1 MDDFNKVAEELLKQK
16 QALQSKYDEAR
27 VSAIA
32 HVQQIIKDF
41 RIQASDLQFEGK
53 VKKAGTRAPAAI
65 KYRLPDGNTWT
76 GKGQMKKEFK
86 EYKNIH
92 FRNLS
97 DKDFLAKFTLDN
109 PVPMKEPEKKE
120 EVKPVAKK

>member
-41 RIQASDLQFEGK
+41 KIQASDLQFEVKAKK
-53 VKKAGTRAPAAI
+53 VGTRAPAVV
-65 KYRLPDGNTWT
+65 KYRLPNGTTWT
-76 GKGQMKKEFK
+76 GKGQMKKEFRD
-86 EYKNIH
+86 YKNIY
-92 FRNLS
+92 FKNLS
-97 DKDFLAKFTLDN
+97 EKEFLAKFALDN
-109 PVPMKEPEKKE
+109 PEPEKKE
-120 EVKPVAKK
+120 EVKPIVKK

>member
-16 QALQSKYDEAR
+16 QALQAKYDQAR
-27 VSAIA
+27 VAAIE

-41 RIQASDLQFEGK
+41 KIQSSDLKFPDE
-53 VKKAGTRAPAAI
+53 VKKTGTRAPAPI
-65 KYRLPDGNTWT
+65 KYRIPGGAEWC
-76 GKGQMKKEFK
+76 GKGKMKKEFR

-97 DKDFLAKFTLDN
+97 DKDFLAKFALDN
-109 PVPMKEPEKKE
+109 PVPAKEPEKKE

>member
-41 RIQASDLQFEGK
+41 KIQASDLQFEAKAKK
-53 VKKAGTRAPAAI
+53 VGTRAPAVV
-65 KYRLPDGNTWT
+65 KYRLPNGTTWT
-76 GKGQMKKEFK
+76 GKGQMKKEFRD
-86 EYKNIH
+86 YKNLH
-92 FRNLS
+92 FRQLS
-97 DKDFLAKFTLDN
+97 DEEFLKKHELDQ
-109 PVPMKEPEKKE
+109 PKESKK
-120 EVKPVAKK
+120 